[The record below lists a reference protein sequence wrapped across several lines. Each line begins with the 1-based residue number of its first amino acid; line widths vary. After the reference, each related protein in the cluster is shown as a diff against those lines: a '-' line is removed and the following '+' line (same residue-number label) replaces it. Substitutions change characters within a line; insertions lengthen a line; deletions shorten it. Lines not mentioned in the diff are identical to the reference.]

1 MEDNETQ
8 PLIDK
13 NASQNS
19 YAAHHTK
26 ARENDSACKD
36 RLSWWERRKRKK
48 GLVKVFFFGEFRTN
62 YGSLSRAYL
71 YQDELLI
78 PYSDMHYNEYQQQLL
93 RLYMQDD
100 KLFEFSCAKAL
111 DENNAEAARRHR
123 KDGLLAS
130 ISFTLNIVLLFANA
144 TASFLSGSLS
154 IISTFIDS
162 AVDTTSGALIMLSA
176 WAIKNTDMFNYPRG
190 RTRLELVA
198 VLMCST
204 IMGVANVM
212 MIVDPDANIPTVALV
227 VGGCVAKII
236 LLTVC
241 YRHGTPSSRVLAL
254 DQRNDILTSAVALCG
269 AFIGDKYWLYADP
282 IGAICVCTF
291 IAFSWFRNAFINI
304 PMMVGRR
311 AQQENLSRI
320 MRICVE
326 HDSHIKCLDHV
337 MVYHTGAEAIVEVHI
352 VLDEQLPLR
361 IAHDIIESLTKKLS
375 ALPFVERAFVHGD
388 YRCDG
393 DWQI

>member
-1 MEDNETQ
+1 MVFQSAEQKKLRSALLQKMEDNETQ

-48 GLVKVFFFGEFRTN
+48 GLVK
-62 YGSLSRAYL
+62 
-71 YQDELLI
+71 
-78 PYSDMHYNEYQQQLL
+78 YNEYQQQLL

-100 KLFEFSCAKAL
+100 KLFEFSCAKAF

-212 MIVDPDANIPTVALV
+212 MIVQSVGSIINQTVDPDANIPTVALV